1 VNALDL
7 IPVLL
12 LVLFSLAMT
21 VGLVM
26 AVLAA
31 RSAHRT
37 RMRRLAPV
45 AADPNPF
52 IVSSPLRA
60 CFPERPPC
68 WLAIRSRNL
77 LAVQSAL
84 GLHNPKPCTW
94 IEGLAGEQKL
104 FIAPPVKGWILVI
117 GCGLPD
123 PGDDVD
129 VCFRFLI
136 GLSRKLGHV
145 QYFCLNRVLSHH
157 AWVRA
162 ESGRIIRA
170 YAWAGKTLWN
180 QGIKTAAELELGLK
194 CFAYLETPQHD
205 FGQPDVVALNT
216 EKVPALAARWSLDP
230 AGIDDRLIEHAH
242 GIAGEPSRRY

>member
-1 VNALDL
+1 M
-7 IPVLL
+7 
-12 LVLFSLAMT
+12 AMT

-31 RSAHRT
+31 RAAHRS
-37 RMRRLAPV
+37 RLRRITP
-45 AADPNPF
+45 AARDSNPLLT
-52 IVSSPLRA
+52 SSPLRA

-68 WLAIRSRNL
+68 WLAIRSRNP
-77 LAVQSAL
+77 LAVQAAL

-94 IEGLAGEQKL
+94 IEGLAGDQKL
-104 FIAPPVKGWILVI
+104 FIAPPVQGWILVI

-129 VCFRFLI
+129 VCFRFI
-136 GLSRKLGHV
+136 VGLSRKLGHV
-145 QYFCLNRVLSHH
+145 QYFCLNRVLGHH

-162 ESGRIIRA
+162 ESGRVLRG
-170 YAWAGKTLWN
+170 YAWAEKTLWN

-194 CFAYLETPQHD
+194 CFGYLESPQHA

-216 EKVPALAARWSLDP
+216 ERVPMLAARWSLDP
-230 AGIDDRLIEHAH
+230 AGIDDRLIEHVQ